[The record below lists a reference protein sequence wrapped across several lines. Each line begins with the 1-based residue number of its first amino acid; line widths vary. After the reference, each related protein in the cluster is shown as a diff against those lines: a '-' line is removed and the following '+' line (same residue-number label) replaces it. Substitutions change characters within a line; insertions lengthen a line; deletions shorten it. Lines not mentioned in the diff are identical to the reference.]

1 MDSFKCIIR
10 EKISTKRR
18 TRKGEWGGRQETFV
32 FLLFL
37 LFLNNKCCK
46 RKGEGSKREGERRED
61 FLKIRLRLSANT
73 QDGSEVK
80 NYNKKEK
87 EINV

>member
-10 EKISTKRR
+10 EKIPTERR

-46 RKGEGSKREGERRED
+46 RKREGSNRERGGGGD
-61 FLKIRLRLSANT
+61 FLKIRLRLSGNT

-80 NYNKKEK
+80 NYNKKK
-87 EINV
+87 ERKK

>member
-46 RKGEGSKREGERRED
+46 RKGEGSKRERRED

-87 EINV
+87 EMNV

>member
-1 MDSFKCIIR
+1 MDSFKRIIR

-46 RKGEGSKREGERRED
+46 RKGEGSKRERGERD

-87 EINV
+87 EMNV